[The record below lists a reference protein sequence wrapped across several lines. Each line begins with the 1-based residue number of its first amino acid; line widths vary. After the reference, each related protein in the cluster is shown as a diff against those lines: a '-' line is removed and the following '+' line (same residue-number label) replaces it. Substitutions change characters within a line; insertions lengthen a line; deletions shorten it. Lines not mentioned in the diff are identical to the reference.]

1 MAARDK
7 LDWFLQ
13 NVEKA
18 ERMSEWI
25 QEQGKEILRLETE
38 NERLRAVQRLIWDYR
53 ACAARYRG
61 EPT

>member
-7 LDWFLQ
+7 LNWFLQ

-25 QEQGKEILRLETE
+25 QEQEKEILRLETE
-38 NERLRAVQRLIWDYR
+38 NERRRAVQRLIWDYR
-53 ACAARYRG
+53 DYAARYRG
-61 EPT
+61 EPI